1 MAIKSKV
8 TLSYHFST
16 KNFIIIIPQHKLQ
29 YNKDI
34 LYDKNNIKKHL
45 FHLFL
50 EEKKIAAKI
59 SPVPVGCKHISNDAI
74 TAS

>member
-34 LYDKNNIKKHL
+34 LYDKNNIKKH
-45 FHLFL
+45 
-50 EEKKIAAKI
+50 
-59 SPVPVGCKHISNDAI
+59 
-74 TAS
+74 